1 MNIDFGNWAFRN
13 SKLIY
18 FLIAVL
24 LVGGVLSAYDMSK
37 LEDPEIKVKMA
48 MVVATYPGASAHEVE
63 MEVCDPLEKSIM
75 SIGDVDKVHSYS
87 YNDLALIEV
96 SLKSTTKDDNV
107 EQCWDLLRR
116 KVGDTQ
122 KTLPSGASV
131 MVQDDFGLVYGM
143 MYALTGDGLDEN

>member
-48 MVVATYPGASAHEVE
+48 MVVATYPGASAHEV
-63 MEVCDPLEKSIM
+63 
-75 SIGDVDKVHSYS
+75 
-87 YNDLALIEV
+87 
-96 SLKSTTKDDNV
+96 
-107 EQCWDLLRR
+107 
-116 KVGDTQ
+116 
-122 KTLPSGASV
+122 
-131 MVQDDFGLVYGM
+131 
-143 MYALTGDGLDEN
+143 